1 MAEGTD
7 LTNDEEVKK
16 NDVVNSDDPE
26 QIREQIEE
34 TRNEMSETIDALQE
48 KLSVEN
54 ITEQVSEKASEKAS
68 ELYEAAKDTVYQA
81 TVVKAGNFMKNIG
94 REVEKTG
101 ILRTAGENPIP
112 LILIGLGAGLL
123 FFNNRKENDR
133 TSYDVNR
140 RRLSGGKGDSSIVR
154 KARNKIGDT
163 TDSAYDTAGS
173 AYDAAAGAAGSA
185 YDAAADAAESAYD
198 AAGNAYDAAGN
209 YVGDALDTVGNLGSQ
224 ARESYDY
231 YLNENPLAVGA
242 VALALGAVVGLAIPT
257 TSYENEL
264 MGEAREKLV
273 SKAQNAAQETVEKVK
288 NVAGETIG
296 TVKDDVAEKAKAVV
310 GNAADT
316 VDKEAKNQ
324 GLK

>member
-1 MAEGTD
+1 MAEGAN
-7 LTNDEEVKK
+7 LTNDA
-16 NDVVNSDDPE
+16 VNSDNPE

-34 TRNEMSETIDALQE
+34 TRSEMSETINALQD

-68 ELYEAAKDTVYQA
+68 ELYETAKDTVYQA
-81 TVVKAGNFMKNIG
+81 TIVKAGDFMKNIG

-123 FFNNRKENDR
+123 LFNNKKDR
-133 TSYDVNR
+133 VSYETNR
-140 RRLSGGKGDSSIVR
+140 RHLSGSGKSGSSIMR
-154 KARNKIGDT
+154 KAQNKVGDAA
-163 TDSAYDTAGS
+163 DAAADAANSVYDT
-173 AYDAAAGAAGSA
+173 AAGAAGSVYDTAGEYAGEA
-185 YDAAADAAESAYD
+185 YE
-198 AAGNAYDAAGN
+198 
-209 YVGDALDTVGNLGSQ
+209 TVGNLGSQ

-231 YLNENPLAVGA
+231 YINENPLAVGA

-257 TSYENEL
+257 TSYENEM
-264 MGEAREKLV
+264 MGEARERLV
-273 SKAQNAAQETVEKVK
+273 SKAQNAAQETVGKVK
-288 NVAGETIG
+288 NVAGDTIE
-296 TVKDDVAEKAKAVV
+296 TVKDDVTKKAKAVV
-310 GNAADT
+310 GNAADA

>member
-1 MAEGTD
+1 M
-7 LTNDEEVKK
+7 
-16 NDVVNSDDPE
+16 NSDDPE

-68 ELYEAAKDTVYQA
+68 ELYEMAKDTVYQA

-123 FFNNRKENDR
+123 FFNNKNDR
-133 TSYDVNR
+133 TNYDANR
-140 RRLSGGKGDSSIVR
+140 RRLSGDGGDSSIVR
-154 KARNKIGDT
+154 KTQKKIGN
-163 TDSAYDTAGS
+163 
-173 AYDAAAGAAGSA
+173 AADSA
-185 YDAAADAAESAYD
+185 YDAAADAAETVYD
-198 AAGNAYDAAGN
+198 TAGDYAGE
-209 YVGDALDTVGNLGSQ
+209 ALDTVGNLGSQ

-273 SKAQNAAQETVEKVK
+273 SKAQNAAQDTVEKVK
-288 NVAGETIG
+288 SVATETIG
-296 TVKDDVAEKAKAVV
+296 TVKDDVTEKAKAVV

-316 VDKEAKNQ
+316 VDQEAKNQ